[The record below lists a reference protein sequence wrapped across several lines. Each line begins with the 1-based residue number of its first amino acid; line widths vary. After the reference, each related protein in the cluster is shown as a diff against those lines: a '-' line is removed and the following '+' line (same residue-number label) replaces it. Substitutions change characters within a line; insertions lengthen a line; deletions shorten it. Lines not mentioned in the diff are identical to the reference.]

1 MSPILIANWWS
12 LVIRGAVALT
22 AGAVVCS
29 SSGSTIEALVEL
41 FAAYALGDG
50 LVAFA
55 GAMRAAEARQRSWP
69 LAIEG
74 LAGVVAGFIAL
85 SSPVYDLAPVY
96 LIASWA
102 FLTGMLEIVAGL
114 QLRRHFQG
122 EWLLITSGVS
132 SIVLGILVL
141 TVPLSDVSFWVG
153 AYALLSG
160 ALLIVLGFRLRP
172 LLQQETTVSR
182 P

>member
-22 AGAVVCS
+22 VGVVVLNS
-29 SSGSTIEALVEL
+29 SRITIDGLVEL
-41 FAAYALGDG
+41 FATYALGDG

-85 SSPVYDLAPVY
+85 SSPLYDLSPVY
-96 LIASWA
+96 LIAAWA
-102 FLTGMLEIVAGL
+102 LMTGILEIVAGL
-114 QLRRHFQG
+114 QLRTHFAG
-122 EWLLITSGVS
+122 EWLLMASGFS
-132 SIVLGILVL
+132 SIVLGILVVIL
-141 TVPLSDVSFWVG
+141 PLSTLSFWVG
-153 AYALLSG
+153 AYALLFG
-160 ALLIVLGFRLRP
+160 ALLIVLGLRLRP
-172 LLQQETTVSR
+172 LLRHETTGS
-182 P
+182 PL